1 MAIFR
6 ALVFAAALSG
16 LLAGLLMTGLQHA
29 ATTPLI
35 LKAETYEEAAAVPAA
50 QDHGSHDHGS
60 HDHGTVDQA
69 AAAPHDHADAGHDHG
84 DAWVPSDGAERLLYT
99 ALANVVGAAGFALLL
114 LAVSEVA
121 GGLAGWRDG
130 LAWGVAAFAAVTL
143 APSLSLPPELPA
155 MPAADLLARQAWWIG
170 TAVATAAGIA
180 LLVYKRSLP
189 LAALAVVLIVL
200 PHLIGA
206 PQPDSHDSPVPASLA
221 HGFVVAVV
229 VTSFVFWAVLG
240 ALAGLLRQR
249 FARSTA

>member
-35 LKAETYEEAAAVPAA
+35 LKAEAYEEAAPAPA
-50 QDHGSHDHGS
+50 SHDHGS
-60 HDHGTVDQA
+60 HDHGTAGQSV
-69 AAAPHDHADAGHDHG
+69 AAPHDHADAW
-84 DAWVPSDGAERLLYT
+84 APSDGAERLLYT

-155 MPAADLLARQAWWIG
+155 MPAADLFARQAWWIG

-189 LAALAVVLIVL
+189 LAVLAVGLIVL

-206 PQPDSHDSPVPASLA
+206 PQPDSHDSPVPAGLA

-249 FARSTA
+249 FTRSAA

>member
-35 LKAETYEEAAAVPAA
+35 LKAETYEEAAPAPA
-50 QDHGSHDHGS
+50 SHDHGS
-60 HDHGTVDQA
+60 HDHGTAGQSV
-69 AAAPHDHADAGHDHG
+69 AAPHDHADAGHDHT
-84 DAWVPSDGAERLLYT
+84 DAWAPSDGAERLLYT

-155 MPAADLLARQAWWIG
+155 MPAADLFARQAWWIG

-189 LAALAVVLIVL
+189 LAALAVGLIVL

-206 PQPDSHDSPVPASLA
+206 PQPDSHDSPVPAGLA

-249 FARSTA
+249 FTRSAA